1 MKRNHTIIAGLI
13 IAASI
18 SGVALAQ
25 GGPRGAGGY
34 GCDGS
39 GPMGMGP
46 MGGPGGPM
54 GRHAAMKFDPA
65 QMAQRVDERLDYMK
79 YQLKITA
86 TQEPLWNAYAEK
98 MKAEAGKGM
107 QAMQVPPADDK
118 LSAPERMAQR
128 QTLMEGR
135 LAAMKGV
142 HESFDRLYGAL
153 TPEQKVTADKLAGRM
168 GKGGMGGMRGGM
180 MPRG

>member
-1 MKRNHTIIAGLI
+1 MKRNRTLIAGLVL
-13 IAASI
+13 AAGI
-18 SGVALAQ
+18 SGVAIAQ
-25 GGPRGAGGY
+25 GGRGY

-39 GPMGMGP
+39 GPMAGMGP
-46 MGGPGGPM
+46 MGPM

-65 QMAQRVDERLDYMK
+65 QMSQRVEERLDYMK

-86 TQEPLWNAYAEK
+86 AQEPLWNAYADK
-98 MKAEAGKGM
+98 MKAEAEKGMKDM
-107 QAMQVPPADDK
+107 QAMRTSPADDK

-128 QTLMEGR
+128 QTLMEQR

-153 TPEQKVTADKLAGRM
+153 TPEQKATADKLAGRM
-168 GKGGMGGMRGGM
+168 GKGGMGGGMRGGM